1 MELVGVDKLN
11 SLSQPLATADSPDSQ
26 MFPSYVVREHAVT
39 KQSALAKLKEQR
51 VLKQAQ
57 LNGGVS

>member
-1 MELVGVDKLN
+1 VELVGVDKLN

-26 MFPSYVVREHAVT
+26 VFPSYVVREHAVT

-51 VLKQAQ
+51 ALKQAQ
-57 LNGGVS
+57 LNGGAS